1 MTLEEFDS
9 LTRKRIS
16 RIIRLR
22 EKKLEKEN
30 EVKQQQLKEAE
41 RRAASQQRNQ
51 NKGGKTSQRVK
62 Y

>member
-1 MTLEEFDS
+1 MSLAEFDS

-16 RIIRLR
+16 RIIHIQ

-30 EVKQQQLKEAE
+30 EIKQQQLKEAE
-41 RRAASQQRNQ
+41 RRARTQQQQANGR
-51 NKGGKTSQRVK
+51 KTSQRIH